1 MFVTYPDV
9 RYLSG
14 CVLVAGGC
22 GPAGDLHTGGAWWV
36 LSGFAR
42 LLAVRA
48 ASFAWRVGSKP
59 GQDSSL
65 RINVARN
72 SPTCISNVEFTSLG
86 LQRFEVFSKT
96 DRVKLRA
103 TYVWL
108 VPCCRPPAPRQGPAG
123 PAAASNRARLVAVRR

>member
-48 ASFAWRVGSKP
+48 ASFARRVGSKP
-59 GQDSSL
+59 GQAAAPSALSSL
-65 RINVARN
+65 VAR
-72 SPTCISNVEFTSLG
+72 G
-86 LQRFEVFSKT
+86 L
-96 DRVKLRA
+96 
-103 TYVWL
+103 W
-108 VPCCRPPAPRQGPAG
+108 
-123 PAAASNRARLVAVRR
+123 